1 MRENAA
7 VPHESLGFA
16 FHSHEIY
23 AHPVSWAGTSG
34 CAAAGTSGCAAAGTS
49 GCAAAGASGAA
60 AAGTSGGL
68 GGTPGVRQIE
78 RAPAPERY
86 E

>member
-34 CAAAGTSGCAAAGTS
+34 APA